1 MVILF
6 PDGSS
11 SSVDG
16 DEALELA
23 VDAWYDANPDSEDDP
38 TLQFPIEVSFED
50 GETETVNDEE
60 ELDDL
65 WEDWLDEEHGEC
77 FELVFPL
84 SIDLPGQGAVSVAN
98 EEELENVVE
107 AWFDANP
114 DSEDDPDFVYPSVAS
129 FEDGTV
135 VPVADAEALEEL
147 LEECYD
153 ECDIDGEDVSMGI
166 RSAVVPRMVYQKR

>member
-1 MVILF
+1 
-6 PDGSS
+6 
-11 SSVDG
+11 
-16 DEALELA
+16 
-23 VDAWYDANPDSEDDP
+23 P

-65 WEDWLDEEHGEC
+65 WEDCLDEEHGEC

-114 DSEDDPDFVYPSVAS
+114 DSEDDPDFVYPIEVSY
-129 FEDGTV
+129 EDGTV